1 MESMQEIL
9 NDIEDQLEEY
19 LQKELERYKLLGYTE
34 KDLALEYVPSK
45 CFSTLY
51 SDNTTYSECFE
62 VRLRPKR
69 RMKDNDRK

>member
-1 MESMQEIL
+1 MESMQKIL
-9 NDIEDQLEEY
+9 NDIEDQLDEY

-34 KDLALEYVPSK
+34 KDLVLEHVPSK

-62 VRLRPKR
+62 VRLRPKTEVER
-69 RMKDNDRK
+69 